1 MSVAVG
7 PHVLDGQFTPSAA
20 RENLQNLPAQVTLQQ
35 LVGTHLQRRE
45 KTPPPLGLPESL
57 PEVICD

>member
-20 RENLQNLPAQVTLQQ
+20 RVPVTS
-35 LVGTHLQRRE
+35 QR
-45 KTPPPLGLPESL
+45 PQAHQ
-57 PEVICD
+57 